1 MKQGRQSAT
10 LQNMGNKKPARSGL
24 WKIGLVCGGCAAVTI
39 AAGAYSIWL
48 GIALMPV
55 MYAIA
60 DAALAD

>member
-1 MKQGRQSAT
+1 
-10 LQNMGNKKPARSGL
+10 MGNKKPASSGL

-39 AAGAYSIWL
+39 AAGFYSIWL
-48 GIALMPV
+48 GIAVMPV